1 MLFHVFCEFPDS
13 SAKYLHLDS
22 PSETEAHREAIIVH
36 NASMVMFI
44 ISSLDP
50 ACRLLELEC
59 HYTRQEVAFP
69 KKLLS

>member
-1 MLFHVFCEFPDS
+1 MLFHVFCEFADG

-22 PSETEAHREAIIVH
+22 TDETEAHRQAIVVH
-36 NASMVMFI
+36 NASMVLLI

-59 HYTRQEVAFP
+59 RYTR
-69 KKLLS
+69 